1 MGQYEFCMNFRR
13 DHSNLMVFTV
23 VISLL
28 GVIFALGMGNVSAAS
43 GDTSYDANPKN
54 GGAIYNDG
62 SLTVNNCTF
71 TNNKATD
78 VGVIILWWSYQRP
91 WKY

>member
-1 MGQYEFCMNFRR
+1 MGHHDFCINFRR

-43 GDTSYDANPKN
+43 GDIYDATTKN
-54 GGAIYNDG
+54 GGSIYNEG

-78 VGVIILWWSYQRP
+78 VGAIILWWSYQRP
-91 WKY
+91 WK